1 MITGLACALVL
12 GMGLLARARRFPR
25 AYQTIL
31 LVAGLALLAV
41 TLLRLAQVAGGRP
54 WSSIRHLDRLVF
66 AAVAAVPAWERINS
80 PICALIE
87 VVAGGVALLAFVDW
101 VFEPEGATTSR
112 WILVLL
118 IAAYVAAHLRWRRP
132 RHRHAVHMIN
142 AAGLAGLV
150 LAASFGGAFLIRSP
164 TRAIPVR
171 GGSS

>member
-1 MITGLACALVL
+1 
-12 GMGLLARARRFPR
+12 MGGSTPR
-25 AYQTIL
+25 
-31 LVAGLALLAV
+31 
-41 TLLRLAQVAGGRP
+41 
-54 WSSIRHLDRLVF
+54 S
-66 AAVAAVPAWERINS
+66 
-80 PICALIE
+80 ALIE

-101 VFEPEGATTSR
+101 VFEPEGAATSR

-118 IAAYVAAHLRWRRP
+118 IAVYVAAHLRAGAGRAIAMP
-132 RHRHAVHMIN
+132 SMIN